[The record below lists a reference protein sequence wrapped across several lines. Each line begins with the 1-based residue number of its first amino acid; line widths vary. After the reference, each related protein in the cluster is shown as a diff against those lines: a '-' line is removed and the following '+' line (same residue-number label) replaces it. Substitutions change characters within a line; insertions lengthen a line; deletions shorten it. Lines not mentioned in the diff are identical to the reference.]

1 MAAVLKTISVFAIPS
16 FIAFILIY
24 GHIKGVAVYETFVEG
39 AKEGLT
45 TAFRIIPYLVAM
57 FVAIGIFRSSGA
69 MDLTIKAVSSVLRL
83 VGVPPE
89 VLPLVIMRPMS
100 GAAST
105 GILAEL
111 FKVYGPDSFIGRT
124 ASTIM
129 GSTETIFYT
138 LSVYYGAVGVKNIR
152 YTLIAG
158 LLADAAGI
166 LASVLVCTM
175 FFGR

>member
-1 MAAVLKTISVFAIPS
+1 MVAVLETVSVFAIPA

-24 GHIKGVAVYETFVEG
+24 GHMKGVAVYETFVEG

-57 FVAIGIFRSSGA
+57 FVAIGMFRSSGA
-69 MDLTIKAVSSVLRL
+69 MEFVIKIVSPVLGL
-83 VGVPPE
+83 IGLPPE

-105 GILAEL
+105 GLLAEL

-124 ASTIM
+124 ASTVM
-129 GSTETIFYT
+129 GS
-138 LSVYYGAVGVKNIR
+138 
-152 YTLIAG
+152 
-158 LLADAAGI
+158 
-166 LASVLVCTM
+166 
-175 FFGR
+175 

>member
-1 MAAVLKTISVFAIPS
+1 MVAVLKTVSVFTIPA

-24 GHIKGVAVYETFVEG
+24 GHIRGVAVYETFVEG
-39 AKEGLT
+39 AKDGLT

-69 MDLTIKAVSSVLRL
+69 MGFVIKVLSPVL
-83 VGVPPE
+83 NFIGLPPE

-111 FKVYGPDSFIGRT
+111 LQAYGPDSYIGRT

-138 LSVYYGAVGVKNIR
+138 LSVYYGSVGVRNIR
-152 YTLIAG
+152 YTLAAG

-166 LASVLVCTM
+166 LASLTVCAL